1 MNSNPPEFLPTA
13 RLQQLITKEIDDE
26 LLVYDQIQDKAHC
39 LNKSAAAIWKRCNG
53 QTTPSEIAKSLA
65 VELGTSVDLSIVWL
79 GLDELRRKDLLAETG
94 ESENWGFRVHTSA
107 TMSRREAIR
116 RVGLGTAIALPI
128 VATIVAPTPA
138 QAGTCRHANS
148 SCTTGGQCCSGVCTG
163 SPLKCL
169 GG

>member
-1 MNSNPPEFLPTA
+1 MKSNPPAFLPAA
-13 RLQQLITKEIDDE
+13 RLTQIITKEIDGE
-26 LLVYDQIQDKAHC
+26 LLVYDQTRDQAHC
-39 LNKSAAAIWKRCNG
+39 LNESAAAIWKRCDG
-53 QTTPSEIAKSLA
+53 HTTTPEIAESLA
-65 VELGTSVDLSIVWL
+65 AEFGNSVDVSIVWL
-79 GLDELRRKDLLAETG
+79 GLDELRRNDLLAAPKD
-94 ESENWGFRVHTSA
+94 WPSA
-107 TMSRREAIR
+107 ADNSSTLSRREVLR
-116 RVGLGTAIALPI
+116 RIGLGAAIALPV

>member
-13 RLQQLITKEIDDE
+13 RLQQIITKEIDDE
-26 LLVYDQIQDKAHC
+26 LLVYDQTQDKAHC

-53 QTTPSEIAKSLA
+53 QTTPSEIAESLA
-65 VELGTSVDLSIVWL
+65 AELGTSVDLSIVWL
-79 GLDELRRKDLLAETG
+79 GLDELRRKDLLAHSQHWPQAPTG
-94 ESENWGFRVHTSA
+94 TSVF
-107 TMSRREAIR
+107 SRREAIR
-116 RVGLGTAIALPI
+116 RVALGAAIALPI

-138 QAGTCRHANS
+138 QAGTCRHASS